1 MKSDAVTVTLNA
13 IHTSKGLAKACRE
26 FADFGWPRCPV
37 GWYFACP
44 LLHLGDGRCAKVTAE
59 DWENVMQEVQ
69 DDPQ

>member
-1 MKSDAVTVTLNA
+1 MKCDAVTVTLNA
-13 IHTSKGLAKACRE
+13 IHTAEGLAIACRGH
-26 FADFGWPRCPV
+26 ADSGCQPCPV